1 MMRMKL
7 IAALIAGAVA
17 AGCASYG
24 GTSLQPGTS
33 TEAQARA
40 VMGQPA
46 VEFPNGDGSRTLA
59 YPRGPLGTQTFMVDL
74 SRDGVVQAVR
84 PVLYD
89 ATFYRIQPGM
99 TRDDVLRMIGPPG
112 DTMHFARLDHESWE
126 WRYYDTWGY
135 LAIFSVDFDRDGKV
149 VSKFSRRLERSDG
162 KSR

>member
-7 IAALIAGAVA
+7 IAALIAAAV

-24 GTSLQPGTS
+24 GTNLQAGTS

-40 VMGQPA
+40 SMGQPA
-46 VEFPNGDGSRTLA
+46 VEFRNDDGSRTLA

-89 ATFYRIQPGM
+89 GTFYQIHPGM
-99 TRDDVLRMIGPPG
+99 TRDEILRMIGPPG